1 MKQGK
6 GCLPILISPKND
18 HLARWLTAFSHQ
30 RRRMREGWLRPSL
43 SASVRACVV
52 RVRPSVRPPFLSS
65 CERRS
70 GERTTAAPSPSASPL
85 RSESHFGGRSRMDH
99 RCGGLSLLPIRV
111 LGVDWHGCRLD
122 CSWGP
127 RRTCADYEFGK
138 VMTLCINFE
147 NWTLK
152 FDKHV
157 DCWQG
162 ADRVSQAP
170 KFDLFLDIQIHY

>member
-6 GCLPILISPKND
+6 GCPPILISPKND
-18 HLARWLTAFSHQ
+18 HLARWLPAFRHQ

-52 RVRPSVRPPFLSS
+52 RVRPSVRLFFLLANGAPGRG
-65 CERRS
+65 RR
-70 GERTTAAPSPSASPL
+70 PLLPPSASPL
-85 RSESHFGGRSRMDH
+85 RSESDFGGRSRMDH

-127 RRTCADYEFGK
+127 KRTCADGEFGK
-138 VMTLCINFE
+138 VMTLSINFE
-147 NWTLK
+147 N
-152 FDKHV
+152 
-157 DCWQG
+157 
-162 ADRVSQAP
+162 
-170 KFDLFLDIQIHY
+170 